1 METSLTQ
8 SQNQNLPAQG
18 AAVSARAASE
28 VQAAMVVAK
37 KFPRDMN
44 QALARILHA
53 CKRPTLADKATY
65 EYPRGGETVTGPSI
79 RLAEAMA
86 QAWGNLDFGI
96 VELGQE
102 GGESQVMAYCWDLET
117 NTRQTKVFTVP
128 HMRFTKKGSYKLDD
142 PRDVYE
148 LVANQGARRLR
159 ACILGVI
166 PGDVVEEA
174 LVECDKTLANASSKI
189 PLAERITKAVA
200 AIAAYKI
207 TTKMLEVKMGH
218 PLAEFTERDVLMIGR
233 LFNSLR
239 DGMVKPEDVFEELRP
254 QTAASEPKGVFDSA
268 VVQSD
273 AKPAPAKTET
283 QAPTTEPTPAPA
295 KKETASKKSPKSND
309 DDLLGNQ

>member
-1 METSLTQ
+1 MSTALAESNP
-8 SQNQNLPAQG
+8 QNQNAQSL
-18 AAVSARAASE
+18 AISSRASQE

-37 KFPRDMN
+37 KFPRDTN
-44 QALARILHA
+44 QAMARILHA

-86 QAWGNLDFGI
+86 QSWGNLDFGI

-102 GGESQVMAYCWDLET
+102 NGESQVMAYCWDLET
-117 NTRQTKVFTVP
+117 NTRQTKIFTVP
-128 HMRFTKKGSYKLDD
+128 HIRHTRKGAYKLDD

-174 LVECDKTLANASSKI
+174 LIECDKTLTNASSKI
-189 PLAERITKAVA
+189 PLAERIQKAVA
-200 AIAAYKI
+200 AISAYRV
-207 TTKMLEVKMGH
+207 TVKMLEVKMGH

-239 DGMVKPEDVFEELRP
+239 DGMVKPEDVFEELKP
-254 QTAASEPKGVFDSA
+254 QTAPSDTKDVFAGAQTEKKESA
-268 VVQSD
+268 PEQEQP
-273 AKPAPAKTET
+273 AEKPAAKKAAPKQQPAKS
-283 QAPTTEPTPAPA
+283 Q
-295 KKETASKKSPKSND
+295 D
-309 DDLLGNQ
+309 DDLLGSGN